1 MTIKTYFTI
10 ISVIGIAFGVGFLLD
25 PLQLGSILGY
35 RDSSPDMAL
44 VGRFFGGAL
53 LAWALI
59 GWFSKDLH
67 DTVALRGILIAG
79 VIGFTAGVV
88 VTVFGILSG
97 VLNALAWP
105 IALAYLFGAVGAA
118 YFLMARS
125 HNS

>member
-1 MTIKTYFTI
+1 VQITSI
-10 ISVIGIAFGVGFLLD
+10 FG
-25 PLQLGSILGY
+25 Y
-35 RDSSPDMAL
+35 KDSSPDFTL
-44 VGRFFGGAL
+44 VVRLFGGAL

-59 GWFSKDLH
+59 GWFGRNVRD
-67 DTVALRGILIAG
+67 AAGLRGVLIAG
-79 VIGFTAGVV
+79 VIGHVVGVV

-97 VLNALAWP
+97 ILNALAWP